1 MHLPHQP
8 HGRNKICRRGE
19 TSNINSAGPSDWQSD
34 MISPAAP
41 KMKMAHGNWGNAPRS
56 YVRLPKGSGR
66 SGRCCFLQL
75 LVAIWRLPVCLTQVW
90 RVHDARNGY
99 TTRRGRHYTS
109 HKWTWTAP
117 HTTFDVDVGAIDPCV
132 SIHLYTMF
140 IYVLL
145 LFKSHNKLRIS
156 PYHLGNAETAGGRDK
171 VLALTSCVE
180 RIPSC
185 QSMVPSSCEVK
196 PSVAM
201 TCATS
206 KVFVPWSR
214 SRSLAAWSTWIS
226 LAKSKFRSRME

>member
-109 HKWTWTAP
+109 HKWTWTAR

-156 PYHLGNAETAGGRDK
+156 PAQGQRSPPYG
-171 VLALTSCVE
+171 
-180 RIPSC
+180 
-185 QSMVPSSCEVK
+185 
-196 PSVAM
+196 SVAQNH
-201 TCATS
+201 AEP
-206 KVFVPWSR
+206 VFMPLRMSGLTI
-214 SRSLAAWSTWIS
+214 LAMQKQQEDLGSIS
-226 LAKSKFRSRME
+226 QAF

>member
-109 HKWTWTAP
+109 HTWSGPGQRPTQL
-117 HTTFDVDVGAIDPCV
+117 
-132 SIHLYTMF
+132 SMWML
-140 IYVLL
+140 VLL
-145 LFKSHNKLRIS
+145 ILVSLYISILCSSMFYCSSNLTINSGFRLRRVKG
-156 PYHLGNAETAGGRDK
+156 HHHM
-171 VLALTSCVE
+171 AL
-180 RIPSC
+180 
-185 QSMVPSSCEVK
+185 
-196 PSVAM
+196 
-201 TCATS
+201 
-206 KVFVPWSR
+206 
-214 SRSLAAWSTWIS
+214 
-226 LAKSKFRSRME
+226 